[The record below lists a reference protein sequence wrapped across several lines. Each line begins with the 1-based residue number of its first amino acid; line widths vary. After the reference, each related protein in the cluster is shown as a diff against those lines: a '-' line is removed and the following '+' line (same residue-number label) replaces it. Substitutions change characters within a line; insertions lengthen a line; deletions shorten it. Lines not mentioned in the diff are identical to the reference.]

1 MALNAPVD
9 YWEIDVYNSQIRPS
23 TVHLADNQTVK
34 LFEKYLLEEAMSV
47 YTWEGLPKEWN
58 FDFFRYCILVLGH
71 VGVFNTEKYGV
82 IFMNGQPMGRG
93 LWYQPTNYVISN
105 PLLRDIQRPEI
116 GKECE
121 IIRLQPNWSGIGDL
135 VTFYAA
141 MMALSAEAA
150 AINIQNSKLAYVF
163 LAKDKAQ
170 AASYKKLYDSIASG
184 DPAAVADEKL
194 FDADGNPRWMA
205 FNQNLKE
212 TYITSDIMSDLHRW
226 KNLFLTEI
234 GIPNANFEKSE
245 RLLTNEINANNTET
259 RSKAELWLAELQ
271 DGCEKVNRMFG
282 LDLSVR
288 MTYADKNPVD
298 PDAVIQPEEVQEDE

>member
-1 MALNAPVD
+1 MVSNIPAEYDFIN
-9 YWEIDVYNSQIRPS
+9 IYNSQIRPS
-23 TVHLADNQTVK
+23 TVHLADNQTAK
-34 LFEKYLLEEAMSV
+34 LFEKYLIQEAMSV
-47 YTWEGLPKEWN
+47 FTWEGMPEEWN
-58 FDFFRYCILVLGH
+58 YDFFRYCILMLGH
-71 VGVFNTEKYGV
+71 VAVFRSDQYGL

-93 LWYQPTNYVISN
+93 LWYQPTNYVVTN

-135 VTFYAA
+135 VTFYAS
-141 MMALSAEAA
+141 MMALSAESA
-150 AINIQNSKLAYVF
+150 AINLQNSKLAYVF
-163 LAKDKAQ
+163 MAKDKAQ
-170 AASYKKLYDSIASG
+170 AQSYKKLYDNIAAG
-184 DPAAVADEKL
+184 DPAAVVDEKL
-194 FDADGNPRWMA
+194 FDADGNPRWMT
-205 FNQNLKE
+205 FNQNLRE

-259 RSKAELWLAELQ
+259 RSKADLWLEEMNN
-271 DGCEKVNRMFG
+271 CCRKVNKMFG

-288 MTYADKNPVD
+288 LTYPDVNPVD
-298 PDAVIQPEEVQEDE
+298 PDERPQEVTEDE

>member
-1 MALNAPVD
+1 MASNIPAEYD
-9 YWEIDVYNSQIRPS
+9 FINIYNGQIRPS
-23 TVHLADNQTVK
+23 TVHLADNQTAK
-34 LFEKYLLEEAMSV
+34 LFEKYLIQEAMSV
-47 YTWEGLPKEWN
+47 FTWEGMPEGWN
-58 FDFFRYCILVLGH
+58 YDFFRYCLLMLGH
-71 VGVFNTEKYGV
+71 VAVFRSDQYGL

-93 LWYQPTNYVISN
+93 LWYQPTNYVVTN

-116 GKECE
+116 GTECE
-121 IIRLQPNWSGIGDL
+121 VIRLQPNWSGIGDL
-135 VTFYAA
+135 VTFYAS
-141 MMALSAEAA
+141 MMALSAESA
-150 AINIQNSKLAYVF
+150 AINLQNSKLAYVF
-163 LAKDKAQ
+163 MAKDKAQ
-170 AASYKKLYDSIASG
+170 AQSYKKLYDNIAAG
-184 DPAAVADEKL
+184 DPAAVVDEKL

-259 RSKAELWLAELQ
+259 RSKADLWLEEMNS
-271 DGCEKVNRMFG
+271 GCRKVNKMFG

-288 MTYADKNPVD
+288 LTYPDVNPVD
-298 PDAVIQPEEVQEDE
+298 PDERPQEVSEDE

>member
-1 MALNAPVD
+1 MASNIPAEYD
-9 YWEIDVYNSQIRPS
+9 YINIYNGQIRPS
-23 TVHLADNQTVK
+23 TVHLADNQTAK
-34 LFEKYLLEEAMSV
+34 LFEKYLIQEAMSV
-47 YTWEGLPKEWN
+47 FTWEGMPEEWN
-58 FDFFRYCILVLGH
+58 YDFFRYCLLMLGH
-71 VGVFNTEKYGV
+71 VAVFRSDQYGL

-93 LWYQPTNYVISN
+93 LWYQPTNYVVTN

-116 GKECE
+116 GTDCE
-121 IIRLQPNWSGIGDL
+121 VIRLQPNWSGIGDL
-135 VTFYAA
+135 VTFYAS
-141 MMALSAEAA
+141 MMALSAESA
-150 AINIQNSKLAYVF
+150 AINLQNSKLAYVF
-163 LAKDKAQ
+163 MAKDKAQ
-170 AASYKKLYDSIASG
+170 AQSYKKLYDNIAAG
-184 DPAAVADEKL
+184 DPAAVIDEKL

-259 RSKAELWLAELQ
+259 RSKADLWLEEMNR
-271 DGCEKVNRMFG
+271 CCRKVNRMFG

-288 MTYADKNPVD
+288 LTYPDVNPVD
-298 PDAVIQPEEVQEDE
+298 PDERPQEVPEDE

>member
-1 MALNAPVD
+1 MASNIPAEYD
-9 YWEIDVYNSQIRPS
+9 YINIYNGQIRPS
-23 TVHLADNQTVK
+23 TVHLADNQTAK
-34 LFEKYLLEEAMSV
+34 LFEKYLIQEAMSV
-47 YTWEGLPKEWN
+47 FTWEGLPEEWN
-58 FDFFRYCILVLGH
+58 YDFFRYCLLMLGH
-71 VGVFNTEKYGV
+71 VAVFRSDQYGL

-93 LWYQPTNYVISN
+93 LWYQPTNYVVTN

-116 GKECE
+116 GTECE

-135 VTFYAA
+135 VTFYAS
-141 MMALSAEAA
+141 MMALSAESA
-150 AINIQNSKLAYVF
+150 AINLQNSKLAYVF
-163 LAKDKAQ
+163 MAKDKAQ
-170 AASYKKLYDSIASG
+170 AQSYKKLYDNIAAG
-184 DPAAVADEKL
+184 DPAAVIDEKL

-259 RSKAELWLAELQ
+259 RSKADLWLEEMNR
-271 DGCEKVNRMFG
+271 CCRKVNKMFG

-288 MTYADKNPVD
+288 LTYPDVNPVD
-298 PDAVIQPEEVQEDE
+298 PDERPQEVAEDE